1 MVDVKQI
8 LSWID
13 AYAPFRY
20 CADWDNCGLQVGDPN
35 ARVDSVLVA
44 LDITSGTIDEAL
56 ERGCGAIVTHH
67 PLLFRPQKTVRTDV
81 FPGKLI
87 AAAIRND
94 IHLIAA
100 HTNLDAARNGVNS
113 HLAACMELQD
123 LKPLETDSRWL
134 DEPDYGGMGRIG
146 QLAPPCALEALA
158 ARLASVLN
166 GNDVR
171 FVGQGERKVRRV
183 ALCSG
188 SGGSL
193 LDIAIEARC
202 DAYVTGDIKYHEAQ
216 SALEAGIGL
225 IDVGHFASEFI
236 IVEPLASYLRNRA
249 RREGVDL
256 EVRTSTREVN
266 PFQTIVP

>member
-1 MVDVKQI
+1 MVEIKHI

-13 AYAPFRY
+13 DYAPFRY
-20 CADWDNCGLQVGDPN
+20 CAEWDNCGLQVGDPHAWVN
-35 ARVDSVLVA
+35 SLLIA
-44 LDITSGTIDEAL
+44 LDITSGTLREAL
-56 ERGCGAIVTHH
+56 EAGCKAVVAHH
-67 PLLFRPQKTVRTDV
+67 PLLFRPQKTLRTDV

-87 AAAIRND
+87 AEAVRHD
-94 IHLIAA
+94 IQLIAA

-123 LKPLETDSRWL
+123 LKPLETDDRWL
-134 DEPDYGGMGRIG
+134 DEPDYGGMGRVG
-146 QLAPPCALEALA
+146 HLPSACRLEDLAT
-158 ARLASVLN
+158 RLASILG

-171 FVGQGERKVRRV
+171 FVGDGDQRVRRV
-183 ALCSG
+183 AVCSG

-193 LDIAIEARC
+193 LSTALEARC
-202 DAYVTGDIKYHEAQ
+202 DVYVTGDIKYHEAQ
-216 SALEAGIGL
+216 SAKEAGIGL

-256 EVRTSTREVN
+256 EVRTSKQEVS
-266 PFQTIVP
+266 PFQPIVV